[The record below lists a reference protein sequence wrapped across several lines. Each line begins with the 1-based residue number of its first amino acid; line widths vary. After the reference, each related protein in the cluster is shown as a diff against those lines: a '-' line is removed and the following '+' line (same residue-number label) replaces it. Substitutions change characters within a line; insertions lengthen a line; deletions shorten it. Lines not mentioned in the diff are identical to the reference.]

1 MGKARAA
8 GAFAKRI
15 VLDEM
20 TAASASMYQP
30 GCLACDATQG
40 RLQPPGG
47 AILEDEDWLL
57 EHSLSPV
64 LLRGWLILKPRRH
77 VEHIADLTPGE
88 CAKLGGLL
96 ARASAAMKAALG
108 AERVYVCSFGESV
121 NHVHF
126 YLVPRYAGMPMNG
139 VAVINSMFSASSPW
153 ATTDEEAAAAAS
165 KVRAEMKR

>member
-1 MGKARAA
+1 MSTMY
-8 GAFAKRI
+8 
-15 VLDEM
+15 E
-20 TAASASMYQP
+20 SQYQP
-30 GCLACDATQG
+30 GCLACDANQG

-47 AILEDEDWLL
+47 AVFADDDWLL

-88 CAKLGGLL
+88 YAKLGGLL
-96 ARASAAMKAALG
+96 ARASAAMKTSLG

-126 YLVPRYAGMPMNG
+126 YLVPRYAGMPTNG
-139 VAVINSMFSASSPW
+139 VEVINSMFSASSPW
-153 ATTDEEAAAAAS
+153 AATDEEAAAAAS
-165 KVRAEMKR
+165 KVRAEMVKV